1 MRLRNNIFAAA
12 FDYLKREKGIKTQKR
27 LAELM
32 GVSEDTITRI
42 LKDRCE
48 VTEDIITKLQ
58 TASGCIFNLQW
69 LRGEDPIHMLIE
81 DISNGMVAHF
91 LLPEGEERN
100 APIDHSSL
108 VNAALAAKD
117 ETINVLK
124 SQVSDLRIQLVE
136 KDKTIEDKNNIIAML
151 KNRLAEMEAVHDNL
165 EKYPF
170 PLGSAEPESKEH
182 PLL

>member
-1 MRLRNNIFAAA
+1 
-12 FDYLKREKGIKTQKR
+12 
-27 LAELM
+27 
-32 GVSEDTITRI
+32 
-42 LKDRCE
+42 
-48 VTEDIITKLQ
+48 
-58 TASGCIFNLQW
+58 
-69 LRGEDPIHMLIE
+69 MLIE
-81 DISNGMVAHF
+81 DLNNGMVAHF

-151 KNRLAEMEAVHDNL
+151 KQRLAEMEAVHDNL

-170 PLGSAEPESKEH
+170 PLGSAEPEELSH
-182 PLL
+182 L